1 MFKKRALEME
11 EIKTD
16 DNGDDNGKDIIH
28 NISKNTGNETR
39 HETGG
44 DEKVNTILKGSKLIG
59 NINVSCNL
67 ELSGDVEGNITSERN
82 SNIVIKGTCKGNIK
96 TKEGN
101 VNIEGE
107 LNTGN
112 IIAGNNVRI
121 TGKFNGGEVTAKG
134 RIYINGEFNG
144 KLEGNEIE
152 IGPNARGKGELFY
165 RENISVSR
173 GAKIEGQ
180 ICRIQ
185 KELTLV
191 KGSTERKVVDI
202 KTPVKETK
210 AN

>member
-1 MFKKRALEME
+1 MFKKWASESEME
-11 EIKTD
+11 EVKTD
-16 DNGDDNGKDIIH
+16 NNGKDIISDI
-28 NISKNTGNETR
+28 NKKTGKEIR

-59 NINVSCNL
+59 NINVSCDL
-67 ELSGDVEGNITSERN
+67 ELSGDVEGNITSEGS

-112 IIAGNNVRI
+112 ITAGNDVKI
-121 TGKFNGGEVTAKG
+121 TGKFNGGEVKAKG

-152 IGPNARGKGELFY
+152 IGPDASGKGELFY
-165 RENISVSR
+165 REYIAVSR
-173 GAKIEGQ
+173 GAKVEGQ

-191 KGSTERKVVDI
+191 KDSPEKKVVDF
-202 KTPVKETK
+202 KTPAGEIKK
-210 AN
+210 

>member
-1 MFKKRALEME
+1 MFKKWASESEME
-11 EIKTD
+11 EVKTD
-16 DNGDDNGKDIIH
+16 NNGKDITNDI
-28 NISKNTGNETR
+28 NKKTGNEIR
-39 HETGG
+39 HETVS

-59 NINVSCNL
+59 NINVSCDL
-67 ELSGDVEGNITSERN
+67 ELSGDVEGNITSEGN
-82 SNIVIKGTCKGNIK
+82 SRIVIKGTCKGNIK

-101 VNIEGE
+101 VDIEGE

-112 IIAGNNVRI
+112 ITAGNDVRI

-191 KGSTERKVVDI
+191 KGSHERKVVDI